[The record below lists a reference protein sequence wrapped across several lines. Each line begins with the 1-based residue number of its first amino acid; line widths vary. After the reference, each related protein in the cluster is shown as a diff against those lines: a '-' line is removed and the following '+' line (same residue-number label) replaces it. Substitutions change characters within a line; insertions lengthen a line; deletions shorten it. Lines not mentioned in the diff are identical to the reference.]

1 MPVLE
6 NSLIRPNLLRHLA
19 VIAYDLFLLIAVLL
33 VAGLL
38 IVAVNGGQAI
48 STGNPFFSAYLI
60 LVSFLFYGWFWT
72 HGGQTIG
79 MRSWKVRLISNN
91 DAITWS
97 QCFRR
102 FITAFLSYPL
112 FGIGLWWQYLSDT
125 KASWPDLCSGTRL
138 HYDKNAIKKSLSRL
152 S

>member
-1 MPVLE
+1 MPTSE
-6 NSLIRPNLLRHLA
+6 NTLIRPNLLRHIA

-33 VAGLL
+33 VAAL
-38 IVAVNGGQAI
+38 IVVAVNGGQAI
-48 STGNPFFSAYLI
+48 STGNPFFLSYLI

-79 MRSWKVRLISNN
+79 MRSWKVRIISHGDNISWN
-91 DAITWS
+91 

-102 FITAFLSYPL
+102 FITALISYPIL
-112 FGIGLWWQYLSDT
+112 GIGLWWQYISHT
-125 KASWPDLCSGTRL
+125 RATWPDLCSGTRL
-138 HYDKNAIKKSLSRL
+138 HYDKDAVKSSISRL